1 MTVLNITNEVYVS
14 VDIEASGPIPGEYSM
29 LSIGACLVGSTER
42 DFYVELKP
50 ISDRFLPG
58 AMAVSGL
65 SLEVLRVDG
74 ADPALAMAEFE
85 IWLESV
91 TPVGARPIYVALNA
105 TFDWMF
111 THYYFERYLGRD
123 PFGIGG
129 LDIKAYYMGLTGST
143 WAETSKSK
151 MHHDLLPE
159 RAVTH
164 HALEDA
170 VWQAELFENLLAYG
184 RLLRTR

>member
-1 MTVLNITNEVYVS
+1 MTDEVYVS

-29 LSIGACLVGSTER
+29 LSIGACLVGGVER
-42 DFYVELKP
+42 DFYIELKP
-50 ISDRFLPG
+50 ISDRFLPS

-65 SLEVLRVDG
+65 SLDALRAHG
-74 ADPALAMAEFE
+74 ADPALAMAQFE
-85 IWLESV
+85 MWIESV
-91 TPVGARPIYVALNA
+91 TPLGTRPIYVALNA

-129 LDIKAYYMGLTGST
+129 LDIKAYYMGLIGCT
-143 WAETSKSK
+143 WEQTRKSK
-151 MHHDLLPE
+151 IHRDLLPE
-159 RAVTH
+159 RAPTH

-184 RLLRTR
+184 RLLRRESTIT